1 MGIEDLVVRMYMSG
15 DDLND
20 ELKGFLSSIGLRASA
35 FQKNKWSSA
44 TPMGTH
50 RFSYEVKY
58 DADGYGASPDGRINR
73 YRAVFKSTHAQP
85 EQAEEA
91 LASFK
96 SDLSKAFNVESQSI
110 KIE

>member
-35 FQKNKWSSA
+35 FQKNKWSSV
-44 TPMGTH
+44 TPMGNH
-50 RFSYEVKY
+50 RFSYEVEY

-73 YRAVFKSTHAQP
+73 YRAVFKSMHAQS
-85 EQAEEA
+85 EQAKEA
-91 LASFK
+91 LDAFK
-96 SDLSKAFNVESQSI
+96 ERLYPVFKVESQSI